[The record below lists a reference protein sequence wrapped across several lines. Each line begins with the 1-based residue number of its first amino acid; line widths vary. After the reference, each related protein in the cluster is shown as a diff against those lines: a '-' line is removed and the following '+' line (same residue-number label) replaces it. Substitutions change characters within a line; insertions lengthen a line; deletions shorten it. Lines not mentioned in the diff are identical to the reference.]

1 MGTIGALFDAFVSGM
16 EDEAQR
22 ILVIIGATPEGEKE
36 LLGFD
41 NGAGESAHRLALPA
55 A

>member
-1 MGTIGALFDAFVSGM
+1 L

-22 ILVIIGATPEGEKE
+22 ILVIIGATPDGKKE